1 MTTTDVS
8 YTALA
13 KNTGVLTPAGTTL
26 VVGASNDMRV
36 VNAVPE
42 RTILE
47 VSNTDDDTALT
58 FTVLAGDSPPA
69 MRSGQGNLA
78 VTVAFGT
85 SQKIG
90 PFESD
95 KYLQDDGTIH
105 FYSSTN
111 TGKVI
116 AWSLPRGSA

>member
-13 KNTGVLTPAGTTL
+13 KNTGTLVPAGTTL
-26 VVGASNDMRV
+26 VVGSANDMRV
-36 VNAVPE
+36 VGAVPE
-42 RTILE
+42 RTLLQ
-47 VSNTDDDTALT
+47 VSNTDGATALT
-58 FTVLAGDSPPA
+58 FTVVAGDNPPA
-69 MRSGQGNLA
+69 LRGGQGNLA
-78 VTVAFGT
+78 VTIAAST
-85 SQKIG
+85 SQQIG

-105 FYSSTN
+105 FYASTA

-116 AWSLPRGSA
+116 AYKLPRGSA